1 MPAPETLS
9 FSCPHCSTRL
19 TVPASLAGVTGPCP
33 SCRKSITAPTPVPS
47 EVPQPQAPPL
57 PVEAVA
63 PEPVPVAAGPVAE
76 PEPVAVQP
84 ELPIQPAPPP
94 EVPASV
100 HAPAPGSGEPVF
112 VEVAPVPVPEGHR
125 IKPEP
130 RKRKEKSSASPISPR
145 HSTADESMRRSERV
159 YSAPRSPGASR
170 ILRAS
175 GAAAFCAA
183 ATTVSYLLLYF
194 FLPTGPARK
203 LKEASRPLSLPPAQA
218 ASRPAET
225 PQANPGPPPAAPLQA
240 PQRVT
245 ADDSIP
251 PPDSD
256 SGESPAIL
264 ANQVL
269 DRFLAA
275 KDAASRVELVE
286 PAATEGELAAT
297 LLKGPLPEV
306 ARILPDLPQRDAVEQ
321 FTDYPYRVS
330 FFLQSGRN
338 VDFTIVVRQRGDQA
352 PKVFLPAFLDLAGG
366 RLSAFAKEPNK
377 SDPVTFHVILDP
389 LSVCH
394 DENIPGA
401 ERKITFKLLPSMF
414 GKEITRA
421 YVSSGSRFA
430 QMVGDPNSSLRWGV
444 RMRATITVQWNHT
457 EDPQKP
463 YLELMNISSL
473 NWNS

>member
-1 MPAPETLS
+1 
-9 FSCPHCSTRL
+9 
-19 TVPASLAGVTGPCP
+19 
-33 SCRKSITAPTPVPS
+33 
-47 EVPQPQAPPL
+47 
-57 PVEAVA
+57 
-63 PEPVPVAAGPVAE
+63 
-76 PEPVAVQP
+76 
-84 ELPIQPAPPP
+84 
-94 EVPASV
+94 
-100 HAPAPGSGEPVF
+100 
-112 VEVAPVPVPEGHR
+112 
-125 IKPEP
+125 
-130 RKRKEKSSASPISPR
+130 
-145 HSTADESMRRSERV
+145 MRRSERA
-159 YSAPRSPGASR
+159 YSAGRSPGASR

-194 FLPTGPARK
+194 FLPTGPAKK
-203 LKEASRPLSLPPAQA
+203 LKEASKPLPVPPAKI
-218 ASRPAET
+218 ASRS
-225 PQANPGPPPAAPLQA
+225 PQALQAEAGSPSAAPLQA
-240 PQRVT
+240 PQSV
-245 ADDSIP
+245 APEDSIP
-251 PPDSD
+251 APGSEPR
-256 SGESPAIL
+256 ESPAIL
-264 ANQVL
+264 ANNVL
-269 DRFLAA
+269 DSFLTA
-275 KDAASRVELVE
+275 KDAAARVALVE
-286 PAATEGELAAT
+286 PAATEEELAAT

-306 ARILPDLPQRDAVEQ
+306 ARILPELAQRDAVEQ

-352 PKVFLPAFLDLAGG
+352 PKIFLPAFLDLAGG